1 MVILETTS
9 KIISIHQ
16 RLTADDKRAL
26 QFLGYDLLRASLS
39 MANVI
44 SVQTLEPGSLITP
57 IVFQHTSLMHEVIHM
72 LTDKA
77 ARLGCEQRQ
86 MWVALA
92 ALGFVK
98 SRQNPGQRNEYM
110 KEAVDVIT
118 RVYDEIMAYQDGVS
132 PGASL
137 GRDVQEQRGSRGI
150 VDYLPAVPGQP
161 DEPETDSDLTNN
173 ALFNFD
179 DFAAWT
185 FEDWMFDPN
194 EPLLAINES

>member
-1 MVILETTS
+1 
-9 KIISIHQ
+9 
-16 RLTADDKRAL
+16 
-26 QFLGYDLLRASLS
+26 
-39 MANVI
+39 
-44 SVQTLEPGSLITP
+44 
-57 IVFQHTSLMHEVIHM
+57 MHEVIHM

-118 RVYDEIMAYQDGVS
+118 KAYDEIMAYQDGGS

-137 GRDVQEQRGSRGI
+137 RQAQEPMESRGI

-161 DEPETDSDLTNN
+161 DEPEPDADLIN
-173 ALFNFD
+173 ATLFNFD

-194 EPLLAINES
+194 DPSLTINGS